1 MRFKDEYKN
10 EMNRIRHNANLDES
24 ILTAGTRVSTTP
36 KRRIYVK
43 KYSAIALAVLSLMV
57 IANFSNI
64 RSFGDNIIGKYRLS
78 TADSRNDM
86 DDLNPVDFDIERF
99 SAFSN
104 VTRDDTDGISYFTS
118 GLDADTLKEYTGI
131 ELPKSSEV
139 LFHNIS
145 INVSETYKN
154 GHLTMFVSDGKT
166 IDTHMN
172 GQFLINGCDSSQ
184 FLGYGYNTGKIVDEY
199 TCRNGSKAY
208 FIKENEQSYDKDR
221 LAVVFCADDIQYQLF
236 IDDTEEYI
244 QFAKTVADTM
254 VK

>member
-10 EMNRIRHNANLDES
+10 EMNCITHNANLDEA
-24 ILTAGTRVSTTP
+24 ILTSDTSPVKAP

-43 KYSAIALAVLSLMV
+43 KYSAIALAALSLVV

-64 RSFGDNIIGKYRLS
+64 RSFGDNIIGKYRLY
-78 TADSRNDM
+78 TTDSRNDM

-99 SAFSN
+99 SSLSN
-104 VTRDDTDGISYFTS
+104 VTKDDTDGISYFTN
-118 GLDADTLKEYTGI
+118 GLDAATLSEYAGI
-131 ELPKSSEV
+131 ELPKNSEV
-139 LFHNIS
+139 LFYDIS
-145 INVSETYKN
+145 VDVSETYKN
-154 GHLTMFVSDGKT
+154 GHLTMFLSDGKT

-184 FLGYGYNTGKIVDEY
+184 FLGYGFNTGKIVDEY

>member
-10 EMNRIRHNANLDES
+10 EMNCIRHNANLDEI
-24 ILTAGTRVSTTP
+24 ILASGTSTVKTP

-43 KYSAIALAVLSLMV
+43 KYSAIAVAVLSLVV
-57 IANFSNI
+57 IANFSDI
-64 RSFGDNIIGKYRLS
+64 RSFADNLFGKYRLS

-86 DDLNPVDFDIERF
+86 DDLTPVDFDIERF

-104 VTRDDTDGISYFTS
+104 VTRDDTDEISYFTS

-139 LFHNIS
+139 FFHNIS

-154 GHLTMFVSDGKT
+154 GHLTIFVTDGKT

-172 GQFLINGCDSSQ
+172 GQFLIKGSDSSQ
-184 FLGYGYNTGKIVDEY
+184 FLGYGYDTGKIEKEY
-199 TCRNGSKAY
+199 TCQSGSKAY
-208 FIKENEQSYDKDR
+208 FIKQNEQSYDKDR

-236 IDDTEEYI
+236 IDDTEECI

-254 VK
+254 VN